1 MNNRQIETSGKRDN
15 GQRAGGEAAPGDGLG
30 ANGCRP
36 VKVCIEAELERYF
49 AMLDGQTPAALHKL
63 VIGEAEQAL
72 LACVLRH
79 AGGNQSRAA
88 QYLGINRGT
97 LRKKLREY
105 GLDG

>member
-1 MNNRQIETSGKRDN
+1 MNDN
-15 GQRAGGEAAPGDGLG
+15 NDSIGVEAY
-30 ANGCRP
+30 RP
-36 VKVCIEAELERYF
+36 VRVCIEAELERYF

-79 AGGNQSRAA
+79 VGGNQSRAA

-105 GLDG
+105 GLEG